1 MSRTIK
7 VKFGDQEVDAREMDF
22 EIRREDWSEYKLLD
36 GGTVRVKTTV
46 TRIFMA
52 VDAAGNPRLNED
64 GTPMI
69 AVNHKTDVVSGY

>member
-36 GGTVRVKTTV
+36 GGTVRVKNN

-69 AVNHKTDVVSGY
+69 AVNHKTDVVSSY

>member
-7 VKFGDQEVDAREMDF
+7 VRIGDQEVDAREMDF

-52 VDAAGNPRLNED
+52 VDDAGNPRLNED
-64 GTPMI
+64 GTPVI
-69 AVNHKTDVVSGY
+69 AVNHKTDVVSNY